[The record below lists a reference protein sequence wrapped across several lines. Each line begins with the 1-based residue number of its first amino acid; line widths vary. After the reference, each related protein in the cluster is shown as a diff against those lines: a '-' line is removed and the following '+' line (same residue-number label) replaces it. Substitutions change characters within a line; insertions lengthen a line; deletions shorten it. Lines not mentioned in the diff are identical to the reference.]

1 MFTNIANQDK
11 SVHHNNFGVNHIQVN
26 TIKSN
31 VTFSFKNCG
40 IFIKNCGIL
49 SEIADITCI

>member
-11 SVHHNNFGVNHIQVN
+11 SVHHNNFGQVN

-49 SEIADITCI
+49 SEFADITCI